1 MSADPTQL
9 SHIEFVNETEREYF
23 AQAMVGEEV
32 AGFLNA
38 TTGRYLHGRA
48 RQVFNECIKEMFD
61 IDPYTPEGKKAH
73 TRLKR
78 DAWCAENFMKWCAD
92 AIIEGRQAATQL
104 ETYRDGEEY
113 E

>member
-32 AGFLNA
+32 LSFLNT
-38 TTGRYLHGRA
+38 TTGMYLHGRA
-48 RQVFNECIKEMFD
+48 KQVFDERLKEMFD

-73 TRLKR
+73 TRLRR
-78 DAWCAENFMKWCAD
+78 DAWCAEHFMKWCVD
-92 AIIEGRQAATQL
+92 AIEDGKTAATQL
-104 ETYRDGEEY
+104 ETYRDGEE
-113 E
+113 